1 MAAGGRVSWATV
13 LAVHQPWQGV
23 DEQIHRRLVHLVEP
37 HEGQEVLWV
46 GCGTG
51 RSPLWWA
58 GRFRARVYA
67 VDQDPAAIEQAEHA
81 ARAAGLADRVVLQAA
96 DPANLPHEDRTFD
109 LVVVHALYGGRAPA
123 PVVVAEAARVVRPL
137 GVVVG
142 VVPTWLHQ
150 PSEKQ
155 ARQLGR
161 LGVRPYQ
168 LVEWKQFFRDAG
180 LVELAVED
188 AAADGAWL
196 AHGLGVVARAW
207 RAARW
212 AGVSAV
218 LSGPAATLRRLSRSR
233 VLGLGIVKGTRWP
246 GP

>member
-1 MAAGGRVSWATV
+1 MALGRRISQATL

-23 DEQIHRRLVHLVEP
+23 DEEIHRRLARLADP
-37 HEGQEVLWV
+37 REGQEVLWV

-58 GRFRARVYA
+58 ARYQAHVHA
-67 VDQDPAAIEQAEHA
+67 VDQDAEAIEQAERS
-81 ARAAGLADRVVLQAA
+81 AREAGLSDRVIFQAA
-96 DPANLPHEDRTFD
+96 DPGNLPHEDRTFD
-109 LVVVHALYGGRAPA
+109 LVVLNALYGGAARAPA
-123 PVVVAEAARVVRPL
+123 VIREAARVARPL
-137 GVVVG
+137 AVVVA
-142 VVPTWLHQ
+142 VVPTWLRPPPEHD
-150 PSEKQ
+150 
-155 ARQLGR
+155 ARRLAQLGV
-161 LGVRPYQ
+161 LPYQ
-168 LVEWKQFFRDAG
+168 MVEWKQFFRDAG

-196 AHGLGVVARAW
+196 AQGVGVVGRAW

-218 LSGPAATLRRLSRSR
+218 LSAPAAALRRLSRSR

-246 GP
+246 HE